1 MAQKLKVKQE
11 LLDKDAE
18 VAFSA
23 NGGSYQVKLKEATKA
38 QLELMYKSGL
48 QEIFEAEKPEK
59 ER

>member
-1 MAQKLKVKQE
+1 MAALKVKQE

-23 NGGSYQVKLKEATKA
+23 NGGSYSVKLKTATKE

-48 QEIFEAEKPEK
+48 QDIFETEKKEK
-59 ER
+59 EK